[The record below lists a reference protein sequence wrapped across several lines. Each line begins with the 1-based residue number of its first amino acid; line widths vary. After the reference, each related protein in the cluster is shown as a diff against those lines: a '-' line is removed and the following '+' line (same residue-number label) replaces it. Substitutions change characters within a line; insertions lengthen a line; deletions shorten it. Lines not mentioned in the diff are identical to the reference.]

1 MGLLKLIKPKEESKS
16 QEERFYE
23 LAEKYGLYGKVVLHS
38 ALNIGKSGYTLYP
51 VVKEKSEIPS
61 SLPGG
66 FIEELLDLLYDD
78 RKEKNILK
86 CLNFE
91 ISFTP
96 MTLED
101 IETAQAVWR
110 MICDANND

>member
-1 MGLLKLIKPKEESKS
+1 MGLLKLIKAEEPKS

-23 LAEKYGLYGKVVLHS
+23 LAEKYGLYGKVVLHD

-51 VVKEKSEIPS
+51 IVEEKGEIPP

-66 FIEELLDLLYDD
+66 FIEELLDLLYSNK
-78 RKEKNILK
+78 RKKYPERLG
-86 CLNFE
+86 FE
-91 ISFTP
+91 ISFKP
-96 MTLED
+96 MTVED
-101 IETAQAVWR
+101 VKTAQRVWA